1 MLITIPNLLFGLAFL
16 LTVSFCLLFFE
27 AVVRG
32 LRRFS
37 RNTER
42 HAWLTRHAAARLAL
56 ANPHRPGTPLRITLL
71 SLGTAL
77 TLLVACAVIVA
88 SLLRMI
94 NSTIPEE
101 SPALVLYDV
110 LANQQQIVQ
119 EISQNYASISNIA
132 LSPIVRGRVASING
146 TEIRDLA
153 FDDIDWQ
160 DMARDEHKL
169 SYLSGNIDGILMVEG
184 SLWDEDTIA
193 DTLAQSSLDFAFVM
207 EDREAE
213 QMRLKTGDQVSFSIT
228 GIYSQRGIQTRFWFE
243 AIFSDSALDPF
254 INTYV
259 ETVYAN
265 DEDALAYQTAL
276 ARQYPNIITVRTKE
290 SVDSASELLGK
301 ATKGLAVLSSI
312 SLFVSL
318 MVLASVM
325 AAGRK
330 KQRYDSI
337 ILYCIGA
344 RLSYIRKAIRI
355 EYALLAIVVSVF
367 SIALSLGIAALVLQV
382 QLKIYELDVYWYGA
396 ILAFAASTLVFSIG
410 AQYLSHGLKLQPAQL
425 LKDRA

>member
-1 MLITIPNLLFGLAFL
+1 
-16 LTVSFCLLFFE
+16 
-27 AVVRG
+27 
-32 LRRFS
+32 
-37 RNTER
+37 
-42 HAWLTRHAAARLAL
+42 
-56 ANPHRPGTPLRITLL
+56 
-71 SLGTAL
+71 
-77 TLLVACAVIVA
+77 
-88 SLLRMI
+88 
-94 NSTIPEE
+94 
-101 SPALVLYDV
+101 
-110 LANQQQIVQ
+110 
-119 EISQNYASISNIA
+119 
-132 LSPIVRGRVASING
+132 
-146 TEIRDLA
+146 
-153 FDDIDWQ
+153 
-160 DMARDEHKL
+160 
-169 SYLSGNIDGILMVEG
+169 
-184 SLWDEDTIA
+184 
-193 DTLAQSSLDFAFVM
+193 M

-213 QMRLKTGDQVSFSIT
+213 QMRLKPGDQVSFSITGEERTGLLT

-259 ETVYAN
+259 GTVYAN

-290 SVDSASELLGK
+290 LVDSASELLGK

-355 EYALLAIVVSVF
+355 DYALLAIVVSVF
-367 SIALSLGIAALVLQV
+367 SIALGLGIAALVLQV